1 MSSVRKFPDSGPGI
15 GWPPNAESS
24 GRNHPISLK
33 LKQHLVNAQYRMQIL
48 STAKLEQPWC
58 QGRKQYIVHPVRMR
72 LHGPGDGLVS
82 NVL

>member
-1 MSSVRKFPDSGPGI
+1 M
-15 GWPPNAESS
+15 
-24 GRNHPISLK
+24 SLK